1 MHAPLSHLTAPSSS
15 GSNEGGGEVTRR
27 HIHHTSVALRTGIVP
42 AETLNA
48 DSVSATNGHPPP
60 FPNRTSHPPNTP
72 HFQPRFQWSPP
83 PPPNP
88 CTPPLTFVLHAS
100 TLTTPCIGPCTASVL
115 LGQCSLGVCHA
126 LVLRPLTDARSSN
139 QHTHTPP
146 NPSTAHRATVTGCG
160 VAVEYIGVTHTL
172 RLKRLK

>member
-83 PPPNP
+83 PPPTLAP
-88 CTPPLTFVLHAS
+88 HPSRLCCTPAPSQHPALAPVQHQCSWVNAALEYAMPWSCAHSLTHGPQIN
-100 TLTTPCIGPCTASVL
+100 TLT
-115 LGQCSLGVCHA
+115 
-126 LVLRPLTDARSSN
+126 PL
-139 QHTHTPP
+139 QTHPLP
-146 NPSTAHRATVTGCG
+146 TVQPLQ
-160 VAVEYIGVTHTL
+160 AVG
-172 RLKRLK
+172 